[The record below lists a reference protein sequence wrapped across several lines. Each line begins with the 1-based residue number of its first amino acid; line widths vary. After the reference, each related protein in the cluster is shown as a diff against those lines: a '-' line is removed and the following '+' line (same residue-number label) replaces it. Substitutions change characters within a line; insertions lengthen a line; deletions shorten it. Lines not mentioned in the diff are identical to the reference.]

1 MKKLLLFL
9 LVIPFLLNSC
19 FLFDKKE
26 REAEMRARLEARLK
40 DSLSQVN
47 QAVTSPRSSSDVRT
61 ETATEGRG
69 LKKATRTIDY
79 GSNSHA
85 KIESFKEIISTRR
98 LTEEDIAG
106 LNDDELSLLN
116 NLVYAIHGYRFTQQR
131 YLEFFS
137 YYDWYNPTTTKV
149 KATRIE
155 EENAKFIRKHMD

>member
-9 LVIPFLLNSC
+9 LVVPFLFNSC

-26 REAEMRARLEARLK
+26 SEAEMRARLEARLK
-40 DSLSQVN
+40 DSLNQAN
-47 QAVTSPRSSSDVRT
+47 QAVTNQRTSSDVRVET
-61 ETATEGRG
+61 ETQGRH
-69 LKKATRTIDY
+69 LKKATRAIDY

-98 LTEEDIAG
+98 LTEEDLVG
-106 LNDDELSLLN
+106 LTDDELSLLN
-116 NLVYAIHGYRFTQQR
+116 NLVYAIHGYRFTQPR

-149 KATRIE
+149 RATALE
-155 EENAKFIRKHMD
+155 EKNAKFIRDHMD